1 MDWDDG
7 ARMRDLF
14 RVLRKMDL
22 PKSKAKKA
30 EFFFKGFPEDVRFKS
45 HSVPDSMERAK
56 GTLYE
61 TWFNALKLS
70 PYYQEICETNEYPS
84 EEAEKTFH
92 LFGDLRN
99 TTFEKWW
106 IATGYGI
113 FAEKK
118 PFNKVSVSNE
128 RDATGEDIPVLRLEI
143 PLNVSPKTLRSQF
156 ENLLELHHPHY
167 KDFDRWAASTAEV
180 KLTSRKFTS
189 VSLNLC
195 LEVYK
200 NFLAREKLGEV
211 RLYEIGEELRIN
223 PKLNVVHSDKPVEIA
238 DKHLKMS
245 SSVSEYL
252 EKAKNLVAHATEGR
266 FPCAENHPWIERQ
279 KRSPRKSKYND

>member
-1 MDWDDG
+1 MLLIGQDDE
-7 ARMRDLF
+7 ARMGNLF
-14 RVLRKMDL
+14 RVFKKMNL

-30 EFFFKGFPEDVRFKS
+30 EFFFKGFPEDLRFKS
-45 HSVPDSMERAK
+45 HTVPDSMGLAK

-70 PYYQEICETNEYPS
+70 PYYLRICETHEYPS

-118 PFNKVSVSNE
+118 PFNRVSIANE
-128 RDATGEDIPVLRLEI
+128 KNDVGENIPILRLEI
-143 PLNVSPKTLRSQF
+143 PLNVSPKTLLNQF
-156 ENLLELHHPHY
+156 ENLLELHHPY
-167 KDFDRWAASTAEV
+167 FKNFDRWKASTAEV
-180 KLTSRKFTS
+180 KLNSRRFTS
-189 VSLNLC
+189 ASLNIC
-195 LEVYK
+195 LDVYEK
-200 NFLAREKLGEV
+200 FIDKQKLGEV
-211 RLYEIGEELRIN
+211 RLYEIGEDLRIN
-223 PKLNVVHSDKPVEIA
+223 PKLNVVNTDRPGEIA

-266 FPCAENHPWIERQ
+266 FPCVEDHPWIERQ
-279 KRSPRKSKYND
+279 KRSSRKS